1 MSLKCNIVHITM
13 PSNPTSELIA
23 AVGDRLTPTERRI
36 AEAVLDEPTLLAF
49 GTVSNLATRVGTS
62 RPSIVRFATK
72 LGFDGYT
79 GLQSHVRRGL
89 SDQLARPSDRIR
101 SEDASSSREQAEI
114 MAGID
119 SVFEAVD
126 RGRFREFSGLIVPAD
141 HVWVVTG
148 ESSRAGGHALHSGL
162 KMVRPGVHLVS
173 DHDIA
178 RDLAD
183 AGPNDVA
190 VLFDFFRYRRA
201 TITAAETLGS
211 LGTPMIA
218 ITDGPLS
225 PLASLTDHW
234 CQVTIPAVG
243 PFDSSVPAVA
253 AAELLVAQVS
263 RDLKEE
269 ARDRIDRTE
278 ALWDATGTFY
288 P

>member
-1 MSLKCNIVHITM
+1 MHIIM
-13 PSNPTSELIA
+13 PSSPTSELIA

-49 GTVSNLATRVGTS
+49 GTVSKLATKVGTS

-79 GLQSHVRRGL
+79 GLQTHVRRGL

-101 SEDASSSREQAEI
+101 SEDASSSRERAEI
-114 MAGID
+114 VAGID

-126 RGRFREFSGLIVPAD
+126 RGRFREFSGLIVPANR
-141 HVWVVTG
+141 VWVVTG
-148 ESSRAGGHALHSGL
+148 ETSRAGGLALHSGL
-162 KMVRPGVHLVS
+162 TMVRPGVHLVT
-173 DHDIA
+173 DHNIA

-183 AGPNDVA
+183 AGPDDVA

-225 PLASLTDHW
+225 PLAALTDHW

-263 RDLKEE
+263 RDLKDA

>member
-1 MSLKCNIVHITM
+1 MHIIM
-13 PSNPTSELIA
+13 PSSPTSELIA

-49 GTVSNLATRVGTS
+49 GTVSNLATKVGTS

-79 GLQSHVRRGL
+79 GLQTHVRRGL

-101 SEDASSSREQAEI
+101 SEDASSSRERAEI
-114 MAGID
+114 AAGID

-126 RGRFREFSGLIVPAD
+126 RGRFREFSGLIVPANR
-141 HVWVVTG
+141 VWVVTG
-148 ESSRAGGHALHSGL
+148 ETSRAGGLALHSGL
-162 KMVRPGVHLVS
+162 TMVRPGVHLVT
-173 DHDIA
+173 DHNIA

-183 AGPNDVA
+183 AGPGDVA

-225 PLASLTDHW
+225 PLAALTDHW

-263 RDLKEE
+263 RDLKDK

>member
-1 MSLKCNIVHITM
+1 MYIMLAS
-13 PSNPTSELIA
+13 SPTSELIA

-36 AEAVLDEPTLLAF
+36 AEAVLKEPTLLAF
-49 GTVSNLATRVGTS
+49 GTVSNLAMRVGTS

-79 GLQSHVRRGL
+79 GLQTHVRRGL
-89 SDQLARPSDRIR
+89 SDQLARPSERIR
-101 SEDASSSREQAEI
+101 SEDASSSRERAEI
-114 MAGID
+114 AAGID

-126 RGRFREFSGLIVPAD
+126 RGRFREFSRLIVPAD
-141 HVWVVTG
+141 RVWVVTG
-148 ESSRAGGHALHSGL
+148 ETSRAGGLALHSGL
-162 KMVRPGVHLVS
+162 TMVRPGVRLVT
-173 DHDIA
+173 DYNIA

-234 CQVTIPAVG
+234 CQVTVPAVG

-263 RDLKEE
+263 RDLKDK

-278 ALWDATGTFY
+278 ALWDVTGTFY
-288 P
+288 PW

>member
-1 MSLKCNIVHITM
+1 M
-13 PSNPTSELIA
+13 PSAPTSQLIA
-23 AVGDRLTPTERRI
+23 AVGDRLTRTERRI
-36 AEAVLDEPTLLAF
+36 AQAVLDEPTLLAF
-49 GTVSNLATRVGTS
+49 GTVSDLATRVGTS
-62 RPSIVRFATK
+62 RPTIVRFATK

-89 SDQLARPSDRIR
+89 SDQLSRPGDRIR
-101 SEDASSSREQAEI
+101 SGSASAGRERAGIE
-114 MAGID
+114 AGID
-119 SVFEAVD
+119 SVFEAGD
-126 RGRFREFSGLIVPAD
+126 QGRFKEFSKHIVAANR
-141 HVWVVTG
+141 VWVATG

-162 KMVRPGVHLVS
+162 TMVRPGVHLVRE
-173 DHDIA
+173 HNIA

-183 AGPNDVA
+183 AGPKDVA
-190 VLFDFFRYRRA
+190 VVFDFVRYRRA
-201 TITAAETLGS
+201 TITAANTFAS
-211 LGTPMIA
+211 LGAAINA

-263 RDLKEE
+263 YDLKED

-278 ALWDATGTFY
+278 ALWDATGTFC

>member
-1 MSLKCNIVHITM
+1 MSSA
-13 PSNPTSELIA
+13 PASELIA
-23 AVGDRLTPTERRI
+23 AVSDRLTPTERRI
-36 AEAVLDEPTLLAF
+36 AEAVLVEPTLLAF
-49 GTVSNLATRVGTS
+49 GTVSDLAARVGTS

-79 GLQSHVRRGL
+79 ALQTHVRRGM
-89 SDQLARPSDRIR
+89 SDQLSRPGDRIR
-101 SEDASSSREQAEI
+101 SEGVGADRERAGIAE
-114 MAGID
+114 GID

-126 RGRFREFSGLIVPAD
+126 QGRFKEFSRLIVAANR
-141 HVWVVTG
+141 VWVATG
-148 ESSRAGGHALHSGL
+148 ESSRAGGHALQSGL
-162 KMVRPGVHLVS
+162 TMVRPGVRLVR
-173 DHDIA
+173 DHNIA

-183 AGPNDVA
+183 AGASDVA
-190 VLFDFFRYRRA
+190 VVFDFFRYRRS
-201 TITAAETLGS
+201 TITVAKTLAS
-211 LGTPMIA
+211 LGTPIVA

-225 PLASLTDHW
+225 PLAALTEHW

-263 RDLKEE
+263 RDLKDE

-278 ALWDATGTFY
+278 ALWEATGTFF

>member
-1 MSLKCNIVHITM
+1 MS
-13 PSNPTSELIA
+13 PAPTSQLIA
-23 AVGDRLTPTERRI
+23 AVGDRLTRTERRI

-49 GTVSNLATRVGTS
+49 GTVSDLASKVGTS

-79 GLQSHVRRGL
+79 DLQTHVRRDL
-89 SDQLARPSDRIR
+89 SDQLSKPGDRIR
-101 SEDASSSREQAEI
+101 SQGPTSVGNRAGIA
-114 MAGID
+114 AGID
-119 SVFEAVD
+119 SVFEAID
-126 RGRFREFSGLIVPAD
+126 QGRFEEFSRLIVAAKR
-141 HVWVVTG
+141 VWVGTG

-162 KMVRPGVHLVS
+162 TMVRPGVHLLA
-173 DHDIA
+173 DHNIA

-183 AGPNDVA
+183 AGPADVA

-201 TITAAETLGS
+201 TIKAAETFAS
-211 LGTPMIA
+211 LGTPIVA

-234 CQVTIPAVG
+234 CQVKIPAIG
-243 PFDSSVPAVA
+243 PFDSSVPPVA

-263 RDLKEE
+263 RDLEDH

-278 ALWDATGTFY
+278 ALWDATETFC

>member
-1 MSLKCNIVHITM
+1 MHIIM
-13 PSNPTSELIA
+13 PSSPTSELIA

-49 GTVSNLATRVGTS
+49 GTVSNLATKVGTS

-72 LGFDGYT
+72 LGFEGYT
-79 GLQSHVRRGL
+79 GLQTHVRRGL

-101 SEDASSSREQAEI
+101 SEDASSSRERAEI
-114 MAGID
+114 VAGID

-126 RGRFREFSGLIVPAD
+126 RGRFREFSGLIVPANR
-141 HVWVVTG
+141 VWVVTG
-148 ESSRAGGHALHSGL
+148 ETSRAGGLALHSGL
-162 KMVRPGVHLVS
+162 TMVRPGVHLVT
-173 DHDIA
+173 DHNIA

-183 AGPNDVA
+183 AGPDDVA

-225 PLASLTDHW
+225 PLAALTDHW

>member
-1 MSLKCNIVHITM
+1 MYIMTVS
-13 PSNPTSELIA
+13 SPTSELIA

-36 AEAVLDEPTLLAF
+36 AEAVLNEPTLLAF
-49 GTVSNLATRVGTS
+49 GTVAKLAKRVGTS

-72 LGFDGYT
+72 LGFDGNP
-79 GLQSHVRRGL
+79 GLQTHVRRGL

-101 SEDASSSREQAEI
+101 SEETSSNRERDAIA
-114 MAGID
+114 AGIE
-119 SVFEAVD
+119 SVFEVAD
-126 RGRFREFSGLIVPAD
+126 RGRFQEFSGLIVPAD
-141 HVWVVTG
+141 RVWVITG
-148 ESSRAGGHALHSGL
+148 ETSRAGGLALHSGL
-162 KMVRPGVHLVS
+162 TMVRPGVRLVT
-173 DHDIA
+173 DHNIA

-211 LGTPMIA
+211 LDTPMIA

-234 CQVTIPAVG
+234 CQVTVPAVG

-263 RDLKEE
+263 RDLKDK

-288 P
+288 S

>member
-1 MSLKCNIVHITM
+1 MYIM
-13 PSNPTSELIA
+13 PHAQTSQLIA
-23 AVGDRLTPTERRI
+23 SVGDRLTPTERRI

-49 GTVSNLATRVGTS
+49 GTVSDLATRVGTS

-79 GLQSHVRRGL
+79 ELQTHIRRGL

-101 SEDASSSREQAEI
+101 TEDSGTGRERAEI
-114 MAGID
+114 VAAID
-119 SVFEAVD
+119 SVFEVAKQGVFELFSSHVVAAD
-126 RGRFREFSGLIVPAD
+126 R
-141 HVWVVTG
+141 VWVATG
-148 ESSRAGGHALHSGL
+148 ESSRAGGYALHSGL
-162 KMVRPGVHLVS
+162 TMVRPGVHLVRE
-173 DHDIA
+173 HNVA

-183 AGPNDVA
+183 AGSSDVA
-190 VLFDFFRYRRA
+190 VVFDFFRYRRA
-201 TITAAETLGS
+201 TVLAAQTLAS
-211 LGTPMIA
+211 LGATVLA

-225 PLASLTDHW
+225 PLASMTKHW
-234 CQVTIPAVG
+234 CQLAIPAVG

-263 RDLKEE
+263 RDLKAD

-278 ALWDATGTFY
+278 SLWDATGTFC